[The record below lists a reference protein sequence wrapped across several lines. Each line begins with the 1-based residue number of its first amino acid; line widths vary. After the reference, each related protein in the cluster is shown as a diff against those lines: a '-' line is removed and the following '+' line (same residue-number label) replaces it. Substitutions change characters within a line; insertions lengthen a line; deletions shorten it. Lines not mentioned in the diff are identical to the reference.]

1 MPEMLKLLD
10 INSPEKFIEFIN
22 KEGSEVK
29 DAIEAAMADEKFS
42 KLSELE
48 KSFVN
53 KLNEDIE

>member
-1 MPEMLKLLD
+1 LD

-29 DAIEAAMADEKFS
+29 EAIKAAITDEKFS

-53 KLNEDIE
+53 RLNEDID